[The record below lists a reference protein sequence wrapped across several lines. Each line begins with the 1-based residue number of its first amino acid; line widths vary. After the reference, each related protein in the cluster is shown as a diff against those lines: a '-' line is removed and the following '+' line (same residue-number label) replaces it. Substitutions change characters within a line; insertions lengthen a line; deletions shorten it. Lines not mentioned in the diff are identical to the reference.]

1 MKLLSY
7 IHFAWKA
14 LWRKK
19 SRVVLSTLS
28 ICIAV
33 MSLLFFFGLR
43 HGYTQNMSQSIQNF
57 GAHLIA
63 MPKGCPYEASSVILQ
78 GGILP
83 KQLPEDTLQKIQNL
97 PNVQYAYATLSGMIP
112 SIQQKGE
119 LDRVIGIT
127 KGIEQMKNSWRD
139 ISITDIETFFSEEK
153 QSNRYLILGSEKAE
167 LLRVSAG
174 ETIQM
179 GPDHSS
185 FIVLAVL
192 PPSENQEDSS
202 MFVALPIAQEW
213 FRQEGSISSVSVTV
227 EDISKVADTILA
239 IESIEDVQVLT
250 MNELLQMVLEYI
262 EMLQW
267 LIIGILLIAMM
278 ASFLQIVN
286 TVTISVTD
294 QIREIV
300 VLKAFGATNTQMSF
314 WIVFQSLLLGFLGVI
329 LGIALTFLFIPLYER
344 MIPFLIPTITTG
356 SIFLLS
362 AIDIVFTIGI
372 TLLMTV
378 TACIHPLFI
387 MMNQS
392 PSTAFARK
400 PL

>member
-7 IHFAWKA
+7 IHFAWKT

-83 KQLPEDTLQKIQNL
+83 KQLPQDTLQKIQNL

-112 SIQQKGE
+112 SVQKKGE
-119 LDRVIGIT
+119 LDRITGIT
-127 KGIEQMKNSWRD
+127 KGIEHMKNSWRD
-139 ISITDIETFFSEEK
+139 ISNTDMFFSDEK
-153 QSNRYLILGSEKAE
+153 NSNKYLILGSEKAE
-167 LLRVSAG
+167 VLKVSAG
-174 ETIQM
+174 DTIQL
-179 GPDHSS
+179 GPEHSS

-192 PPSENQEDSS
+192 PPSENQEDTSI
-202 MFVALPIAQEW
+202 FVSLPIAQEW
-213 FRQEGSISSVSVTV
+213 FRQDGWVSSVSVTL
-227 EDISKVADTILA
+227 EDISKAEETIIA

-262 EMLQW
+262 DMLQW
-267 LIIGILLIAMM
+267 LIVGILLIAMM

-286 TVTISVTD
+286 TITISVTD

-300 VLKAFGATNTQMSF
+300 VLKAFGATNTQMSL
-314 WIVFQSLLLGFLGVI
+314 WILFQSLLLGFLGVL
-329 LGIALTFLFIPLYER
+329 LGIALTFLFIPVYEL
-344 MIPFLIPTITTG
+344 MIPYLIPTITTG

-362 AIDIVFTIGI
+362 GLDISFTIGI

-378 TACIHPLFI
+378 LACIHPLFI
-387 MMNQS
+387 MMKQS